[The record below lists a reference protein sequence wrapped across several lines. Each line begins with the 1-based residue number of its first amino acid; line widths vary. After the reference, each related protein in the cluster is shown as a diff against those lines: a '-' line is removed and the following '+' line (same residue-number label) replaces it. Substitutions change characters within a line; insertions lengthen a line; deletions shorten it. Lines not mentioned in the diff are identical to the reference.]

1 MEEGKNVCSSRLSG
15 NSVALKAGEGA
26 RNNTEEHGWL
36 RLIRAELTPP
46 SLSDNTADADR
57 LIKELKKKL
66 GTEYVA
72 ADLSLLRTVSAT
84 LRKNNYNV
92 HVACFE
98 DRGIWKMIHVFTQD
112 DPAGIYGIALD
123 LGSTTLVLQL
133 VNLMDGSI
141 LDEVSFHNPQIRI
154 GSDILTRIHY
164 ATARGGLAELQE
176 MVNEQINKTI
186 EQITQKHALK
196 TESIVAMS
204 VAGNT
209 TMTHFFLGLDP
220 YGICREPYIPVT
232 NRPDLIPA
240 AELGLAIHPAAP
252 VLVFPNVGSYF
263 GGDLIA
269 GILSSGITHQEEV
282 CFLVDVGTNAEVV
295 IGNRDWLMACA
306 GAAGPALEGGVAD
319 MGMMAGPDV
328 IDKVRIEPETGAFQI
343 STIQGGVEHHPAR
356 PGKPVGICGSGLIDL
371 AAQLFLAGMID
382 LRGKFEPGKCG
393 DRMIDVDGIKHL
405 VVVAAEESG
414 TGEPLTLSQP
424 DLDGLV
430 RSKAAMYTILT
441 TIANTV
447 NIPLSEIK
455 RFYVAG
461 TFGSYINPESA
472 ITIGMIPDL
481 PLDVYASLGNTSL
494 KGACMALLNKEAKE
508 EITRIRDQITYLEL
522 NVNQEFMNLFSAAK
536 FIPHTD
542 RSLFPSVRRCADT
555 EAHGA

>member
-1 MEEGKNVCSSRLSG
+1 M
-15 NSVALKAGEGA
+15 LKPGDNKGDF
-26 RNNTEEHGWL
+26 GW
-36 RLIRAELTPP
+36 IRWLQPKLTPP

-57 LIKELKKKL
+57 LIK
-66 GTEYVA
+66 GTEKGVGNGICC
-72 ADLSLLRTVSAT
+72 SGSFSPENGFPPLLRKTAMQSVWHVLKNRGVWKIIDVFGLDAP
-84 LRKNNYNV
+84 RK
-92 HVACFE
+92 
-98 DRGIWKMIHVFTQD
+98 
-112 DPAGIYGIALD
+112 IYGIALD

-133 VNLMDGSI
+133 INLINGSI

-164 ATARGGLAELQE
+164 ATGKGGLAELQE
-176 MVNEQINKTI
+176 MVIQQINHAI
-186 EQITQKHALK
+186 DQITEKHAIK
-196 TESIVAMS
+196 KEWIVAMS

-220 YGICREPYIPVT
+220 YGICREPYIPVA

-240 AELGLAIHPAAP
+240 AELGLAVNLAAP
-252 VLVFPNVGSYF
+252 ILIFPNVGSYF

-269 GILSSGITHQEEV
+269 GILSSGITHQEEI

-295 IGNRDWLMACA
+295 IGNKDWLMACA

-328 IDKVRIEPETGAFQI
+328 IDKVKIDPRTGEFQI
-343 STIQGGVEHHPAR
+343 STIQGGIERNSDQPR
-356 PGKPVGICGSGLIDL
+356 KPVGICGSGLIDL

-382 LRGKFEPGKCG
+382 LRGKFEPEECG
-393 DRMIDVDGIKHL
+393 NRLIDLDGTKHL
-405 VVVAAEESG
+405 IVIPAEESG

-447 NIPLSEIK
+447 NIPLNEIG

-461 TFGSYINPESA
+461 TFGSYIDPISA

-481 PLDVYASLGNTSL
+481 PLDVYTSLGNTSL
-494 KGACMALLNKEAKE
+494 KGAAMALLNKEE
-508 EITRIRDQITYLEL
+508 RDEIYRIRDQITYLEL

-542 RSLFPSVRRCADT
+542 RSLFPSVRRWADIASPT
-555 EAHGA
+555 